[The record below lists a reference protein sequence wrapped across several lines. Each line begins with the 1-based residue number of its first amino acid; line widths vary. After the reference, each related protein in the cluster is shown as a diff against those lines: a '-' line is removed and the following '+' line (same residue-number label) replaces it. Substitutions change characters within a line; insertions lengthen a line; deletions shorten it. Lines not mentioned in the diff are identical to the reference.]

1 MRKLFFLLWVT
12 AVLSPLQAQVTQNPG
27 SKGIPNFDIEQTSG
41 SHLRAAD
48 LVKGQPVMFVYFD
61 PDCDHCTM
69 FIQELLKQINA
80 FKNIQIVMI
89 TYIPVRSLK
98 KFVTD
103 SGLGIYPGIKVGTEG
118 SNFIVR
124 YHYNVV
130 QFPYLALHDK
140 KGSLFATYESEV
152 PSPGELAVLFSNK

>member
-1 MRKLFFLLWVT
+1 
-12 AVLSPLQAQVTQNPG
+12 
-27 SKGIPNFDIEQTSG
+27 
-41 SHLRAAD
+41 
-48 LVKGQPVMFVYFD
+48 MFVYFD

-98 KFVTD
+98 KFVID
-103 SGLGIYPGIKVGTEG
+103 SGIGKYPGIRVGTEG

-140 KGSLFATYESEV
+140 NGSLFATFESEV
-152 PSPGELAVLFSNK
+152 PSPGELAAMFREK

>member
-1 MRKLFFLLWVT
+1 
-12 AVLSPLQAQVTQNPG
+12 
-27 SKGIPNFDIEQTSG
+27 
-41 SHLRAAD
+41 
-48 LVKGQPVMFVYFD
+48 
-61 PDCDHCTM
+61 
-69 FIQELLKQINA
+69 
-80 FKNIQIVMI
+80 MI

-103 SGLGIYPGIKVGTEG
+103 SGLGKYPGIKVGTEG

>member
-1 MRKLFFLLWVT
+1 MRKLIFLLWVMV
-12 AVLSPLQAQVTQNPG
+12 VLNPLQAQVTQKPG

-80 FKNIQIVMI
+80 FKNVQIVMV

-98 KFVTD
+98 KFVND
-103 SGLGIYPGIKVGTEG
+103 SGIGKYPVIKVGTEG

-130 QFPYLALHDK
+130 QFPFLALHGK
-140 KGSLFATYESEV
+140 NGSLFATYESEV
-152 PSPGELAVLFSNK
+152 PSPGELAVMFRDK

>member
-1 MRKLFFLLWVT
+1 MRKLTLLLWIS
-12 AVLSPLQAQVTQNPG
+12 AVLIPLQAQVKQDPG
-27 SKGIPNFDIEQTSG
+27 NKGIPDFDIVQTSG
-41 SHLRAAD
+41 GHLRASD

-69 FIQELLKQINA
+69 FIQELLKQVNA

-89 TYIPVRSLK
+89 TYIPLRSLK
-98 KFVTD
+98 NFVND
-103 SGLGIYPGIKVGTEG
+103 SGIGKYPVIKVGTEG

-140 KGSLFATYESEV
+140 NGVLFATYESEV
-152 PSPGELAVLFSNK
+152 PSPGELAALFNNK